1 MSQELSIFTFE
12 SREIRFVG
20 TAEAPE
26 WVAAD
31 ILTVLYPEADSRNY
45 RNYLC
50 KIADEWKG
58 HKKIMTP
65 GGTQNIVTVLEP
77 GLYALIGRSNSP
89 LAVPFQ
95 KWLYEE
101 VIPSIRKTGAY
112 TAPNAPTPEPVARQ
126 PRPSKPA
133 SLAAIREGLNMLHQ
147 LRELQELGTIDESTK
162 IALKD
167 AILESLSDANNDV
180 IDIPSKNA
188 APAPTWTASS
198 SVWKDSLP
206 DFFEKVKI
214 LLSEGKIGDWNCR
227 EVKKVSDNPSRV
239 YAFNLTSIWDA
250 LEKRFTVPY
259 NLKIIKSLLI
269 ERGATYRRQMFRV
282 NSQAADKKL
291 FWCYEL
297 SEELLRE
304 YS

>member
-1 MSQELSIFTFE
+1 MSQGLSIFTFE

-26 WVAAD
+26 WVGAD
-31 ILTVLYPEADSRNY
+31 IVNILYPLAIQNK
-45 RNYLC
+45 NQATYLAKLPDDWKGSK
-50 KIADEWKG
+50 KIA
-58 HKKIMTP
+58 TP
-65 GGTQNIVTVLEP
+65 GGAQNIVTVLEP

-101 VIPSIRKTGAY
+101 VIPSIRKTGTY

-133 SLAAIREGLNMLHQ
+133 SLATIRYGIEL
-147 LRELQELGTIDESTK
+147 LQELGPIDESTK
-162 IALKD
+162 IALKN
-167 AILESLSDANNDV
+167 AILESLSDADNDV
-180 IDIPSKNA
+180 FDIPSENA
-188 APAPTWTASS
+188 VPASTWTASS
-198 SVWKDSLP
+198 SMWKDSLP

-227 EVKKVSDNPSRV
+227 EVKKRGDSPSRV
-239 YAFNLTSIWDA
+239 YAFNLNSIWDA
-250 LEKRFTVPY
+250 LEKQFTVPY

-282 NSQAADKKL
+282 NLQAADRKL

>member
-1 MSQELSIFTFE
+1 MSQGLSIFTFE

-31 ILTVLYPEADSRNY
+31 ILSILHPDIQPKERSS
-45 RNYLC
+45 YLS

-58 HKKIMTP
+58 LEKIQTP
-65 GGTQNIVTVLEP
+65 GGAQNMVTVFEP

-101 VIPSIRKTGAY
+101 VLPSIRKTGAY
-112 TAPNAPTPEPVARQ
+112 TAPNAPEPVARQ
-126 PRPSKPA
+126 SRPSKPA
-133 SLAAIREGLNMLHQ
+133 SLATIRYGIEL
-147 LRELQELGTIDESTK
+147 LQELGPIDESTK
-162 IALKD
+162 IALKN
-167 AILESLSDANNDV
+167 AILESLSDADND
-180 IDIPSKNA
+180 ILDIPSENA
-188 APAPTWTASS
+188 APASTWTASS
-198 SVWKDSLP
+198 SMWKDSLP
-206 DFFEKVKI
+206 DFFEKVRI
-214 LLSEGKIGDWNCR
+214 LLSEGKIGSWNCR
-227 EVKKVSDNPSRV
+227 EVKKRGDRPSKV
-239 YAFNLTSIWDA
+239 YAFNLNSIWDA

-282 NSQAADKKL
+282 NLQAADRKL

-297 SEELLRE
+297 SEDLLRE
-304 YS
+304 YK